1 MLTAR
6 NTDLND
12 KLYFPPVQTRAKR
25 LGFFI
30 RKDEKNKRTY
40 KEGSSVCAWPGINA
54 AEGTAS
60 LSRYFMTRSK
70 DGGNV

>member
-40 KEGSSVCAWPGINA
+40 KAPG
-54 AEGTAS
+54 
-60 LSRYFMTRSK
+60 RK
-70 DGGNV
+70 DRLYVHGRE